1 MFSWLL
7 WVHLQEYF
15 KTNSVR
21 QGREDFPW
29 KMHFLNSVAIAFEM
43 AMFPKSDEPAV
54 AYVFHLP
61 VKRKTVQ
68 NKWMPSPGCFSFHC
82 FTSNKTKLHKKLGN
96 ANLSVQCSCQV
107 MLQQCSTFFFDSL
120 NILGIFK
127 VVPVHFMCCGGLMMI
142 DCALV
147 LLYVHVKQF
156 GCSDEI
162 FKCGL
167 AVFTWYHIPIRFL
180 AKSNVTVLA
189 VTG

>member
-1 MFSWLL
+1 
-7 WVHLQEYF
+7 
-15 KTNSVR
+15 
-21 QGREDFPW
+21 
-29 KMHFLNSVAIAFEM
+29 MHFLNSVEIAFEM
-43 AMFPKSDEPAV
+43 ATFPKSDEPAV

-68 NKWMPSPGCFSFHC
+68 NEWMPSPGCFSFHC

-107 MLQQCSTFFFDSL
+107 MLQQCS
-120 NILGIFK
+120 
-127 VVPVHFMCCGGLMMI
+127 
-142 DCALV
+142 

-167 AVFTWYHIPIRFL
+167 AVCTWFHIPIRFL

-189 VTG
+189 VTGLKSQLSVVSVLILNIQ